1 MPIPE
6 MVILSPNANNTNSD
20 GSNLIKPIPPTM
32 LRQGGF
38 FGKSRHAPVS
48 TVDLKRN
55 AGAADTPI
63 NHKPPGVGPQSAT
76 GGNLT
81 PLGPPIHVQRPAL
94 NSNETQPAPQT
105 PQISHE
111 TPPPVM
117 KGTMTA
123 PTAVDPNRSGS
134 YETAEKDREGT
145 RPRKSVMRKVS
156 AQMIRVQCDPIRFG
170 LISNYSISNYC
181 TLNK

>member
-1 MPIPE
+1 M
-6 MVILSPNANNTNSD
+6 
-20 GSNLIKPIPPTM
+20 
-32 LRQGGF
+32 
-38 FGKSRHAPVS
+38 
-48 TVDLKRN
+48 
-55 AGAADTPI
+55 
-63 NHKPPGVGPQSAT
+63 
-76 GGNLT
+76 
-81 PLGPPIHVQRPAL
+81 

-156 AQMIRVQCDPIRFG
+156 AQMIQVQCDPIRF
-170 LISNYSISNYC
+170 YSYIQLFYIKLVKN
-181 TLNK
+181 